1 MNEKK
6 GKPMPETHRSID
18 EYIQT
23 MTEEARKASIILAK
37 TSTGVKNRA
46 LREAAVLIRKN
57 APAIQQ
63 ENRLDLEAGRQK
75 GLSSAMLDRLE
86 LSDQRLEDI
95 ASMLEDVAMLPDPVG
110 EVTEMRVRPN
120 GMRVG
125 RMRVPLGVIGLIYES
140 RPNVTADAAA
150 LCLKSG
156 NACVLRGGSEAIH
169 SNAILARY
177 LQEALQVHGLPRAA
191 VSFVD
196 VTDREAVR
204 ALCRQRGRVDVIIP
218 RGGKS
223 LIETVV
229 ELANIPVL
237 KHYDGVCHVYV
248 DERAD
253 PGMAHRI
260 CMNAKIQRPGVCN
273 AAETFLIHKAQSG
286 EFLRALLDDLQKNRV
301 EVRGCPQTLQLD
313 SSLKPALEDDWKTEY
328 LDLIISIKIVD
339 SLDEALDHIDRYSSR
354 HTDAIVTSDYAAAQR
369 FLREVDSSSVLVN
382 ASTRFS
388 DGGQYGLGA
397 EMGISTDKLHAR
409 GPMGLVEL
417 TCQKFIVYG
426 DG

>member
-1 MNEKK
+1 MSVSIGNIE
-6 GKPMPETHRSID
+6 EYVRSIA
-18 EYIQT
+18 
-23 MTEEARKASIILAK
+23 EEARRASILLAK
-37 TSTGVKNRA
+37 TPTVVKNQV
-46 LREAAVLIRKN
+46 LYGAANRIRQN
-57 APAIQQ
+57 TAAIHKANQ
-63 ENRLDLEAGRQK
+63 LDLEAGRQK

-86 LSDQRLEDI
+86 LTAKRLEGI
-95 ASMLEDVAMLPDPVG
+95 AVMLEEVAALPDPVG

-125 RMRVPLGVIGLIYES
+125 RMRVPIGVIGLVYES

-156 NACVLRGGSEAIH
+156 NACILRGGSEAIH
-169 SNAILARY
+169 SNTILARL
-177 LQEALQVHGLPRAA
+177 LQESLMERNLPKAA
-191 VSFVD
+191 VSFIET
-196 VTDREAVR
+196 TDREAVR

-229 ELANIPVL
+229 ELATIPVL
-237 KHYDGVCHVYV
+237 KHYDGICHVYV

-253 PGMAHRI
+253 PRMAHAI
-260 CMNAKIQRPGVCN
+260 CMNAKVQRPGVCN
-273 AAETFLIHKAQSG
+273 AAETFLIHRAQSG
-286 EFLRALLDDLQKNRV
+286 EFLKNLLGDLQKHNV
-301 EVRGCPQTLQLD
+301 EVRGCGKTLKLYPGVNAA
-313 SSLKPALEDDWKTEY
+313 SEEDWRTEH
-328 LDLIISIKIVD
+328 LDLIVGIKIVE
-339 SLDEALDHIDRYSSR
+339 SLDEALDHLDRYSSR
-354 HTDAIVTSDYAAAQR
+354 HTDAIVTSDYAASQR
-369 FLREVDSSSVLVN
+369 FLREVDSSSVMVN

-388 DGGQYGLGA
+388 DGGEYGMGA

-426 DG
+426 DGQIRV